1 MAFREATSKKELC
14 QETRR
19 VPLVAEDKEL
29 EDFENRCLKSQSN
42 NIFICPKKIRQRK
55 RNKLIEF
62 VNRKMSTHKCCRAKK
77 KSRKRKR
84 KRRRKN
90 GRDYG
95 YDLDDVDDVDEEN
108 STMEWDTGI
117 YH

>member
-1 MAFREATSKKELC
+1 M
-14 QETRR
+14 
-19 VPLVAEDKEL
+19 AEDKPL

-42 NIFICPKKIRQRK
+42 NIFICPKKIRKRK
-55 RNKLIEF
+55 RNKLIDY
-62 VNRKMSTHKCCRAKK
+62 VNKKMSTHKCCRAKK
-77 KSRKRKR
+77 RSRKRKR

-95 YDLDDVDDVDEEN
+95 YDLDDVDEEN
-108 STMEWDTGI
+108 EEWDTGI

>member
-19 VPLVAEDKEL
+19 VPLVAEDKPL

-42 NIFICPKKIRQRK
+42 NIFICPKKIRKRK
-55 RNKLIEF
+55 RNKLIEY
-62 VNRKMSTHKCCRAKK
+62 VSKKMSTHKCCRAKK

-95 YDLDDVDDVDEEN
+95 YDLDDVDEEN
-108 STMEWDTGI
+108 SKMEWDTGI

>member
-1 MAFREATSKKELC
+1 M
-14 QETRR
+14 
-19 VPLVAEDKEL
+19 AEDKEL

-62 VNRKMSTHKCCRAKK
+62 VNRKMSTHKCCKAKK
-77 KSRKRKR
+77 KSGKRKRKR

-95 YDLDDVDDVDEEN
+95 YDVDDVDEEN
-108 STMEWDTGI
+108 SVGRGEWDTGI